1 MKLEEAIIL
10 AGGKGTRLRSVVS
23 DMPKPLAPINN
34 IPFLTYLIHFLKKEG
49 IKHIVLSV
57 GYKWEMIKEIYGNSY
72 EGIDISYAVED
83 YPLGTGGGIA
93 LALKE
98 TKQDDILILN
108 GDSFIDFD
116 LNDFYLFHKKEN
128 SRLSFV
134 LKEMKDFER
143 YGSVEVNGNKII
155 EFKEKKFINQG
166 LINAGAYIAKRNIF
180 DSLNLPDKFSFEQDY
195 LEKKVNEGYFYGYKT
210 KGFFIDIGVPE
221 DYNSLNELV
230 KEQKQI
236 AESLNLSF
244 LSADL

>member
-34 IPFLTYLIHFLKKEG
+34 IPFLTYIIHFLKKEG

-72 EGIDISYAVED
+72 EGINISYAVEETA
-83 YPLGTGGGIA
+83 LGTGGGIA

-108 GDSFIDFD
+108 GDSFIDFN

-143 YGSVEVNGNKII
+143 YGSVEVNENKII
-155 EFKEKKFINQG
+155 EFKEKKFITQG
-166 LINAGAYIAKRNIF
+166 LINAGAYIAKRDIF
-180 DSLNLPDKFSFEQDY
+180 NGLNLPERFSFEQDY
-195 LEKKVNEGYFYGYKT
+195 LEKKVSEGCFYGYKT
-210 KGFFIDIGVPE
+210 NGYFIDIGIPE
-221 DYNSLNELV
+221 DYN
-230 KEQKQI
+230 KAQI
-236 AESLNLSF
+236 DF
-244 LSADL
+244 KDIWK

>member
-34 IPFLTYLIHFLKKEG
+34 IPFLTYIIRFLKRER

-57 GYKWEMIKEIYGNSY
+57 GYKWEMIKEIYGNSF
-72 EGIDISYAVED
+72 EGIDISYAVEKT
-83 YPLGTGGGIA
+83 PLGTGGGIA

-98 TKQDDILILN
+98 TKQEDILILN

-166 LINAGAYIAKRNIF
+166 LINTGAYIAKRNIF
-180 DSLNLPDKFSFEQDY
+180 NGLNLPERFSFEQDY
-195 LEKKVNEGYFYGYKT
+195 LEKKVSEGYFYGYKT
-210 KGFFIDIGVPE
+210 NGYFIDIGIPE
-221 DYNSLNELV
+221 DYN
-230 KEQKQI
+230 KAQI
-236 AESLNLSF
+236 DF
-244 LSADL
+244 KDIWK

>member
-10 AGGKGTRLRSVVS
+10 AGGKGTRLRSVVP

-34 IPFLTYLIHFLKKEG
+34 IPFLTYIIHFLKKEG

-72 EGIDISYAVED
+72 EGIDISYAIEEE
-83 YPLGTGGGIA
+83 PLGTGGGIA

-98 TKQDDILILN
+98 TKKDDILILN
-108 GDSFIDFD
+108 GDSFIDFN

-143 YGSVEVNGNKII
+143 YGSVEVNENKII
-155 EFKEKKFINQG
+155 KFKEKKFINQG
-166 LINAGAYIAKRNIF
+166 LINAGAYIAKRDIF
-180 DSLNLPDKFSFEQDY
+180 DSLNLPDKFSFEQDF

-210 KGFFIDIGVPE
+210 NGYFIDIGIPE
-221 DYNSLNELV
+221 DYN
-230 KEQKQI
+230 KAQI
-236 AESLNLSF
+236 DF
-244 LSADL
+244 KDIWK

>member
-34 IPFLTYLIHFLKKEG
+34 IPFLTYIIHFLKKEG

-72 EGIDISYAVED
+72 EGINISYAVEETA
-83 YPLGTGGGIA
+83 LGTGGGIA

-108 GDSFIDFD
+108 GDSFIDFN

-143 YGSVEVNGNKII
+143 YGSVEVNDNKII
-155 EFKEKKFINQG
+155 EFKEKKFITQG
-166 LINAGAYIAKRNIF
+166 FINAGAYIAKRDIF
-180 DSLNLPDKFSFEQDY
+180 NGLNLPERFSFEQDF
-195 LEKKVNEGYFYGYKT
+195 LEKKVSEGYFYGYKT
-210 KGFFIDIGVPE
+210 NGYFIDIGIPE
-221 DYNSLNELV
+221 DYN
-230 KEQKQI
+230 KAQI
-236 AESLNLSF
+236 DF
-244 LSADL
+244 KDIWK